1 MFTTA
6 HNSFARLPDS
16 FCSTRRILGIFKLEF
31 IGLWV
36 RAKELSDMQSHS
48 DAARRNVREKSVFFV
63 FSQIRFFLNFM
74 FQLLVEIYE
83 IREYLCHT
91 PISSLR
97 DTLLQVLVAHRM
109 HIAHGIYGIWP
120 GQQKPAQKSGIA
132 QFKSLQ
138 SKREREA

>member
-36 RAKELSDMQSHS
+36 RAKELSDTQSHS

-63 FSQIRFFLNFM
+63 FSQIRFFFKFYVPAACGN
-74 FQLLVEIYE
+74 I
-83 IREYLCHT
+83 
-91 PISSLR
+91 R
-97 DTLLQVLVAHRM
+97 DTRASLSHAH
-109 HIAHGIYGIWP
+109 
-120 GQQKPAQKSGIA
+120 
-132 QFKSLQ
+132 L
-138 SKREREA
+138 